1 MTLTEAELT
10 DRLAAVED
18 PLNDDDIVAMGLVDD
33 VTISDGTAEVS
44 LAFNAPHAPAE
55 MEIGDAV
62 REVIEAAGLDPELR
76 AEFREEH
83 GHETDALPGVR
94 NVIAVASGKGGVGK
108 TTVAANLAAG
118 LRERGARVGILDADV
133 HGPNV
138 PRLLPTENEPGVTP
152 NEEIVPPA
160 SDGVRVM
167 STDHLM
173 PDGDQP
179 AVLRGPMVN
188 NVMMK
193 FVNEVEWGQLDYLVV
208 DLPPG
213 TGDASLNLLQSLPVA
228 GVVIVTTP
236 QEMAVADAR
245 KGLRLFDEHDAP
257 VLGVV
262 ENMSA
267 FRCPECGDTHAV
279 FGEGGGDEIRDD
291 YGVPVLSRLPVHPDF
306 DSAGSDGPSVRDP
319 DSPVREDLFEMVDSV
334 ADRVGEANRKRVAER
349 VGEWDAE
356 ADESGE
362 GGESA
367 DEPADP
373 DPVSASE

>member
-10 DRLAAVED
+10 DRLAAVDD
-18 PLNDDDIVAMGLVDD
+18 PENGDDIVSMGLVDD

-55 MEIGDAV
+55 MAIGDAV
-62 REVIEAAGLDPELR
+62 REVIEEAGLEPDLR

-83 GHETDALPGVR
+83 GHKTDVLPGVR

-160 SDGVRVM
+160 ADGVRVM

-193 FVNEVEWGQLDYLVV
+193 FVNEVEWGRLDYLVV

-334 ADRVGEANRKRVAER
+334 ADRVGEVNRRRVAER
-349 VGEWDAE
+349 VGEWDGEDDERRE
-356 ADESGE
+356 ASDGPP
-362 GGESA
+362 
-367 DEPADP
+367 EPDA
-373 DPVSASE
+373 VSVSE

>member
-18 PLNDDDIVAMGLVDD
+18 PKNDDDVVSMGLVDD
-33 VTISDGTAEVS
+33 VTIGDGTAEVS

-62 REVIEAAGLDPELR
+62 REVIEDAGLEPDLR

-83 GHETDALPGVR
+83 GHETDVLPGVR

-118 LRERGARVGILDADV
+118 LSERGSRVGILDADV

-152 NEEIVPPA
+152 NEEIVPPT

-179 AVLRGPMVN
+179 AVLRGPMVD

-267 FRCPECGDTHAV
+267 FRCPECGDSHAV

-291 YGVPVLSRLPVHPDF
+291 YDVPVLSRLPVHPDF

-319 DSPVREDLFEMVDSV
+319 DSPVREDLFEMVDAV
-334 ADRVGEANRKRVAER
+334 ADRVGEVNRRRVAER
-349 VGEWDAE
+349 VGDWDAE
-356 ADESGE
+356 NDGDGE
-362 GGESA
+362 AGDG
-367 DEPADP
+367 PADP
-373 DPVSASE
+373 DPVSVSE